1 MVSHDGS
8 LTYLLV
14 NWYSKLKVAIRLNNV
29 LSYTFMVGSG
39 VRQGSCLSP
48 SSFNVFID
56 MFVVNLRR
64 VGVGCHAKSLFIGC
78 LLYADDII
86 LMAPSIS
93 GLQKML
99 NCCST
104 TSECLKLMSN
114 CNKSCCIRFGPCLTV
129 TSHAVSDLD
138 HV

>member
-1 MVSHDGS
+1 MTVTK
-8 LTYLLV
+8 TY
-14 NWYSKLKVAIRLNNV
+14 KPKVAVSWNNV

-48 SSFNVFID
+48 SLFNVFIN

-64 VGVGCHAKSLFIGC
+64 VGVDCHVKSLFIES
-78 LLYADDII
+78 LIYADDII
-86 LMAPSIS
+86 LMVPTVS

-104 TSECLKLMSN
+104 TSESLKLMFN
-114 CNKSCCIRFGPCLTV
+114 CNKSCL
-129 TSHAVSDLD
+129 
-138 HV
+138 